1 MTFIKDLTKFVNSKQ
16 CKMIGCIFLVLLI
29 SILIKLSMPDT
40 FEHLNYSFKLKFSKQ
55 PPTPDDIKITD
66 FNFKIDDKEGTIN
79 EGDSST
85 EIEFSDMTEPTGQ
98 INLVISG
105 KTDSAKG
112 VVDKLKIAGNTSNS
126 SNGDDYTFIL
136 DESDYKSGKEI
147 EMTDQ

>member
-1 MTFIKDLTKFVNSKQ
+1 MTFIKDFTKFMNSKQ

-55 PPTPDDIKITD
+55 PIPPVDIKITD

-79 EGDSST
+79 ESDAST
-85 EIEFSDMTEPTGQ
+85 EIEFIDMTEPTGK

-112 VVDKLKIAGNTSNS
+112 VMDKLKIAGNASNS
-126 SNGDDYTFIL
+126 SIGDDYTFIL